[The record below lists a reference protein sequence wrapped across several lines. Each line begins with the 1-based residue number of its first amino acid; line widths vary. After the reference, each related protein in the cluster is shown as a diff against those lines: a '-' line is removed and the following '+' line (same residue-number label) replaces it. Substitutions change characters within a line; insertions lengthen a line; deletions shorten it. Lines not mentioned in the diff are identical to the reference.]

1 MKRATANQ
9 YLSKY
14 ILLRDSHPGGRA
26 VVQCCTC
33 GKLMD
38 RFSRNS
44 HAGHFIPKGMG
55 GGSGVYYDERNVH
68 AQCFSCNET
77 LEGNR
82 TEYWPFMEGRYGREV
97 IEELRRKHHLPRPH
111 SITQYGIF
119 YSERFKELLKE
130 FGLKR

>member
-14 ILLRDSHPGGRA
+14 ILLRDSFPSDRD
-26 VVQCCTC
+26 VVVCCTC
-33 GKLMD
+33 GRLVS
-38 RFSRNS
+38 RFSNKS

-55 GGSGVYYDERNVH
+55 GSSGVYYDERNCH
-68 AQCFSCNET
+68 AQGFSCNIT

-82 TEYWPFMEGRYGREV
+82 TEYWPFMEKKYGREV
-97 IEELRRKHHLPRPH
+97 IEELRRKHRLPRRH
-111 SITQYGIF
+111 SITEYGIM
-119 YSERFKELLKE
+119 YREKYKELLKE